1 MTRAADK
8 KSRENRPTNRPNECL
23 SSPNFASPLLQS
35 SIVVASWKEAAAAA
49 AAAAIQLP
57 EMGIEIASEIQ
68 STKQANSN
76 AS

>member
-49 AAAAIQLP
+49 AAIQLP

>member
-49 AAAAIQLP
+49 AAAIQLP

>member
-1 MTRAADK
+1 
-8 KSRENRPTNRPNECL
+8 
-23 SSPNFASPLLQS
+23 LLQS

-68 STKQANSN
+68 STKLANSN
-76 AS
+76 ANMLYGSRIMREFSQGCKWRSWG

>member
-1 MTRAADK
+1 
-8 KSRENRPTNRPNECL
+8 
-23 SSPNFASPLLQS
+23 LLQS
-35 SIVVASWKEAAAAA
+35 SIVVASWKEAAA

>member
-49 AAAAIQLP
+49 AIQLP